1 MKSIIWV
8 AGVVVITL
16 FLLNYFG
23 YEVNRNYF
31 NESKEK
37 CRQKLEDCKK
47 ELIHQGLDNAQC
59 DFNCVNPKLVIKK
72 KQSLRITN
80 LVRMYE

>member
-31 NESKEK
+31 DESKAKCEEK
-37 CRQKLEDCKK
+37 
-47 ELIHQGLDNAQC
+47 
-59 DFNCVNPKLVIKK
+59 FNTKN
-72 KQSLRITN
+72 
-80 LVRMYE
+80 